1 MFRGA
6 NAINLDTKGRLAIPT
21 RYRQSLL
28 DDCNGQLVCTVDNQ
42 QSCLLLY
49 PLSEW
54 EEIELKLSR
63 LSSMNPHER
72 RLQRLLLG
80 YANEGE
86 MDKNGRFLLSAPLRQ
101 HADLTKEIMLVGQLN
116 KFEIWNT
123 QTWEQQIQT
132 DIATEQDAGFDLTE
146 RLQDFSL

>member
-6 NAINLDTKGRLAIPT
+6 NAINLDTKGRVTIPT
-21 RYRQSLL
+21 RYRQQLL
-28 DDCNGQLVCTVDNQ
+28 DDCQGQMVCTIDTQ

-54 EEIELKLSR
+54 EEIELKLSK

-80 YANEGE
+80 YAMEGE
-86 MDKNGRFLLSAPLRQ
+86 MDGNGRFLLSAPLRQ
-101 HADLTKEIMLVGQLN
+101 HAQLEKQIMLVGQLN
-116 KFEIWNT
+116 KFEIWDA
-123 QTWEQQIQT
+123 QVWQQQVQQ
-132 DIATEQDAGFDLTE
+132 DIETETLANFELTE

>member
-6 NAINLDTKGRLAIPT
+6 NAINLDVKGRVTIPT

-28 DDCNGQLVCTVDNQ
+28 DDCNGQLICTIDTQ
-42 QSCLLLY
+42 QPCLLLY
-49 PLSEW
+49 PLPEW

-63 LSSMNPHER
+63 LSSMNQHER

-80 YANEGE
+80 YASEGE
-86 MDKNGRFLLSAPLRQ
+86 MDKNGRFLLGAPLRQ
-101 HADLTKEIMLVGQLN
+101 HAKLDKKIMLVGQFN
-116 KFEIWNT
+116 KFEIWDADVW
-123 QTWEQQIQT
+123 QQQI
-132 DIATEQDAGFDLTE
+132 DLDVATEQDASFELTE

>member
-6 NAINLDTKGRLAIPT
+6 NAINLDTKGRVTVPT
-21 RYRQSLL
+21 RYRQALL
-28 DDCNGQLVCTVDNQ
+28 DDCQGQLVCTIDIQ
-42 QSCLLLY
+42 QPCLLLY

-80 YANEGE
+80 YAMEGE
-86 MDKNGRFLLSAPLRQ
+86 MDKSGRLLLSAPLRQ
-101 HADLTKEIMLVGQLN
+101 HAKLSKEIMLVGQLN
-116 KFEIWNT
+116 KFEIWSSES
-123 QTWEQQIQT
+123 WDEQIQS
-132 DIATEQDAGFDLTE
+132 DISTEQDADFELTD

>member
-49 PLSEW
+49 PLPEW
-54 EEIELKLSR
+54 EEIELKLIK
-63 LSSMNPHER
+63 LSSMIPAER
-72 RLQRLLLG
+72 RMQRLLLG
-80 YANEGE
+80 HAAEGE
-86 MDKNGRFLLSAPLRQ
+86 MDKSGRILIPTPLRH
-101 HADLTKEIMLVGQLN
+101 HAKLSKEVMLVGQLN
-116 KFEIWNT
+116 KFEIWDAE
-123 QTWEQQIQT
+123 TWAQQIE
-132 DIATEQDAGFDLTE
+132 DYIDTERKGEFELTE

>member
-6 NAINLDTKGRLAIPT
+6 NAINLDTKGSLAIPT

-49 PLSEW
+49 PLPEW
-54 EEIELKLSR
+54 EEIELKLIK
-63 LSSMNPHER
+63 LSSMIPAER
-72 RLQRLLLG
+72 RMQRLLLG
-80 YANEGE
+80 HAAEGE
-86 MDKNGRFLLSAPLRQ
+86 MDKSGRILIPTPLRH
-101 HADLTKEIMLVGQLN
+101 HAKLSKEVMLVGQLN
-116 KFEIWNT
+116 KFEIWDAE
-123 QTWEQQIQT
+123 TWAQQIED
-132 DIATEQDAGFDLTE
+132 DIDTERKGEFELTE

>member
-6 NAINLDTKGRLAIPT
+6 NAINLDTKGRVTIPT

-28 DDCNGQLVCTVDNQ
+28 DDCQGQLVCTIDTQ
-42 QSCLLLY
+42 QPCLLLY

-63 LSSMNPHER
+63 LSSMNSHER

-80 YANEGE
+80 YAMEGE
-86 MDKNGRFLLSAPLRQ
+86 IDKSGRFLLSAPLRQ
-101 HADLTKEIMLVGQLN
+101 HAKLTKEIMLVGQLN
-116 KFEIWNT
+116 KFEIWNSES
-123 QTWEQQIQT
+123 WDEQIQA
-132 DIATEQDAGFDLTE
+132 DISTEQDADFELTE

>member
-6 NAINLDTKGRLAIPT
+6 NAINLDSKGRMTIPT
-21 RYRQSLL
+21 RYRASLL
-28 DDCNGQLVCTVDNQ
+28 DDCNGQLVCTIDTQ

-49 PLSEW
+49 PLPEW

-80 YANEGE
+80 YAMEGE
-86 MDKNGRFLLSAPLRQ
+86 MDGNGRLLLAPPLRQ
-101 HADLTKEIMLVGQLN
+101 HAKLDKQIMLVGQLN
-116 KFEIWNT
+116 KFEIWDADIW
-123 QTWEQQIQT
+123 QQQIQQ
-132 DIATEQDAGFDLTE
+132 DIEIESVGDFETPE

>member
-6 NAINLDTKGRLAIPT
+6 NAISLDNKGRVTIPT

-28 DDCNGQLVCTVDNQ
+28 DDCQGQLVCTIDSQ
-42 QSCLLLY
+42 QPCLLLY

-80 YANEGE
+80 YALEGT
-86 MDKNGRFLLSAPLRQ
+86 MDNSGRFLLSGPLRQ
-101 HADLTKEIMLVGQLN
+101 HAHLDKQIMLVGQLN
-116 KFEIWNT
+116 KFEIWDAEIW
-123 QTWEQQIQT
+123 QQQIQA
-132 DIATEQDAGFDLTE
+132 DIEIEQQGGFELTE
-146 RLQDFSL
+146 RLQDFSF